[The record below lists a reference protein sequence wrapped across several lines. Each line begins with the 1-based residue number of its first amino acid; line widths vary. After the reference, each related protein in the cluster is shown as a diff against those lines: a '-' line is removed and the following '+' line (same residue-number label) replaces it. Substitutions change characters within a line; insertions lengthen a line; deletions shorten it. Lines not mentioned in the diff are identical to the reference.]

1 MDMDH
6 TKTTADP
13 AWNDPRVFTPDIC
26 VLRHILDRNA
36 ADAPDKVFVRFD
48 DGGEWTYAQT
58 LTTVRHAAAALQRL
72 GIAQDD
78 HVLTW
83 LPNSS
88 DALRIWFAINY
99 IGAVYVPMN
108 VAWRGQV
115 LENAIRVSTARFLIS
130 HVDLADRILDIDRC
144 ALTDML
150 LIGPG
155 AHGKRLPGFTHH
167 DATEFAVAAEPAPP
181 QRPIMPWDNQM
192 IIYTSGTTGPSKG
205 VLCSYMHCGSCA
217 LAFPPLTSEDR
228 NLVNLP
234 LFHMSGT
241 GAVYRMLAK
250 CGSIA
255 LVEAFDTRT
264 FWDTVRRTK
273 TTYLT
278 LLGAMVPFLLKE
290 PPGPRDRDHAL
301 RKVCIVP
308 LADGF
313 REFGERFGVDIY
325 TVFNMTETSW
335 PIISERD
342 PATIGTCGR
351 PRPGVSARV
360 VDENDIEVEPGKVG
374 ELILRTDA
382 PWAMSHGYY
391 GNPEAT
397 ARAWRNGWFHTGDA
411 FRQNAQGEFF
421 FVDRMKDAIRRRG
434 ENISSFEVEAAVNGH
449 PDVREVAV
457 VGVPSEFGEDE
468 VLAVLSPVEG
478 RVIDC
483 AALLD
488 WLQPRLAH
496 FMIPRYIRVLPELP
510 KTPTQKIQK
519 HVLRADGVVEGT
531 WDREAA
537 GLRIRREKLASLGGV
552 EGADQ

>member
-1 MDMDH
+1 MESVN
-6 TKTTADP
+6 AAACA
-13 AWNDPRVFTPDIC
+13 AWNDPRVFPPEVC
-26 VLRHILDRNA
+26 VLRDILDRNA

-48 DGGEWTYAQT
+48 DGSEWTYEQT
-58 LTTVRHAAAALQRL
+58 RATVRRAAASLQRL
-72 GIAQDD
+72 GVAQDD

-83 LPNSS
+83 LPNSP

-99 IGAVYVPMN
+99 IGAVYVPLN

-115 LENAIRVSTARFLIS
+115 LENAVRVSTARFLIS

-155 AHGKRLPGFTHH
+155 ARDKRMPGVIHHGAAEL
-167 DATEFAVAAEPAPP
+167 AVPAEPAPP

-217 LAFPPLTSEDR
+217 LAFPPLTREDR

-255 LVEAFDTRT
+255 LVEAFETRT
-264 FWDTVRRTK
+264 FWDTVRRTQA
-273 TTYLT
+273 TYLT

-290 PPGPRDRDHAL
+290 PPGPRDCDHTL
-301 RKVCIVP
+301 RKVAIVP

-313 REFGERFGVDIY
+313 KEFGERFGVDVY

-335 PIISERD
+335 PIISERN
-342 PATIGTCGR
+342 PATLGSCGR

-360 VDENDIEVEPGKVG
+360 VDENDIELEPGKAG

-391 GNPEAT
+391 GNPDAT

-411 FRQNAQGEFF
+411 FRQNQQGEFF

-434 ENISSFEVEAAVNGH
+434 ENISSFEVEAALNGH

-468 VLAVLSPVEG
+468 VLAVVAPVED
-478 RVIDC
+478 RMIDC

-488 WLQPRLAH
+488 WLLPRLAH

-519 HVLRADGVVEGT
+519 HMLRAEGVVEGT

-537 GLRIRREKLASLGGV
+537 GLRIRREKLASLGGT
-552 EGADQ
+552 EGAGR